1 MQKIFLVRHGETEW
15 NLEMRFQGWVNI
27 PLNEKG
33 IREAELLAQRLKKE
47 RIAAVY
53 SSPLSRALKTA
64 QIIAVMHGLE
74 PSIVEG
80 LREISFGKW
89 EGKTF
94 AEMDDREKDALL
106 RWLNNPEENIIPE
119 GETFKHF
126 RERVLKSYYELIN
139 DRKQEDFLIV
149 THGGAIKVLIAAT
162 LHIPFSYLGRLKIS
176 PGSLTSILYDDYRNP
191 YLDLFNATC
200 HLQNNSYNF

>member
-15 NLEMRFQGWVNI
+15 NLEMRFQGWENI

-64 QIIAVMHGLE
+64 QIIALMHGLE

-94 AEMDDREKDALL
+94 GEMDDRDKDALL
-106 RWLNNPEENIIPE
+106 RWLNNPEENLIPE
-119 GETFKHF
+119 GETFKQF
-126 RERVLKSYYELIN
+126 RERVLNSYYELIN

-149 THGGAIKVLIAAT
+149 THGGAIKVLVAST

-191 YLDLFNATC
+191 YLDLFNDTC